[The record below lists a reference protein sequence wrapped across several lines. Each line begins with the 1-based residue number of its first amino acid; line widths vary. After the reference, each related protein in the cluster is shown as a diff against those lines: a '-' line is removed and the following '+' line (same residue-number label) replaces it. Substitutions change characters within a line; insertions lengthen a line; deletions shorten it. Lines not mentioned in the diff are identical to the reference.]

1 MTESLEL
8 VERQSGESRQG
19 IEDAESKRK
28 FFAAAGGTVFAA
40 LCCFTPMLVWTL
52 AAVGVSAFTP
62 YLDFVLFP
70 AMAIFGTITVLSW
83 RRWRASICVDAP
95 SPAPE

>member
-1 MTESLEL
+1 
-8 VERQSGESRQG
+8 
-19 IEDAESKRK
+19 
-28 FFAAAGGTVFAA
+28 
-40 LCCFTPMLVWTL
+40 MLVLTL
-52 AAVGVSAFTP
+52 AALGVSAFTP

-70 AMAIFGTITVLSW
+70 AVAIFGTITVLSW